1 MLRSVGLD
9 RKGLDRLLHIEGFF
23 LGGKPLVILFL
34 IAAVLMWMQDV
45 TFMEFIQV
53 FPLLGLAAY
62 IVLVLMVI
70 SGIYRAASRRIRR
83 DIIVEALKDE
93 NV

>member
-1 MLRSVGLD
+1 
-9 RKGLDRLLHIEGFF
+9 
-23 LGGKPLVILFL
+23 
-34 IAAVLMWMQDV
+34 MWMQDV

-83 DIIVEALKDE
+83 DIIVSVSQNSSVLCVLVEAIAAGG
-93 NV
+93 V

>member
-1 MLRSVGLD
+1 MVIGL
-9 RKGLDRLLHIEGFF
+9 
-23 LGGKPLVILFL
+23 PILFL

>member
-1 MLRSVGLD
+1 
-9 RKGLDRLLHIEGFF
+9 
-23 LGGKPLVILFL
+23 
-34 IAAVLMWMQDV
+34 MQDV

-83 DIIVEALKDE
+83 DIIVEVLKDE